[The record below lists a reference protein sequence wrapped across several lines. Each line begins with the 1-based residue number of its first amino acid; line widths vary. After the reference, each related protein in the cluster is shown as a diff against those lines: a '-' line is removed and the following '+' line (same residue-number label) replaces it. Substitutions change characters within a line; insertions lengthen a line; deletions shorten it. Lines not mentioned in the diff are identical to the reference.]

1 MHNAPPAY
9 AQAREAA
16 VRPPPESSLGQAAKT
31 KQAAQVADVT
41 KLQGYLRGDPFVVS
55 AVERGGYRTVL
66 SVPMLK
72 EDELI
77 GAIAIYRQEVRP
89 FGDKQI
95 GLVQNFANQAV
106 IAIENTRL
114 LNELP
119 ESLYRTRT
127 IGRGAA
133 HLSAASLFL
142 WP

>member
-1 MHNAPPAY
+1 
-9 AQAREAA
+9 
-16 VRPPPESSLGQAAKT
+16 
-31 KQAAQVADVT
+31 
-41 KLQGYLRGDPFVVS
+41 
-55 AVERGGYRTVL
+55 
-66 SVPMLK
+66 MLK

-133 HLSAASLFL
+133 T
-142 WP
+142 